1 MLKAATPQWGPDSCS
16 RQLEHGGWYEGQL
29 GEKENKEDAV
39 SVPSTVKS
47 LGESWIPQ
55 PFEWIDNGDG
65 TYKKQLK
72 GKYNVQYYDKAG
84 CALPMYIEDLAWNL
98 HQDKVTSKDDI
109 HKFYAAKVWDE
120 QYFQTLLAQ
129 VYHHPLFDEFEKYTI
144 SFYELSD
151 GEWWFGDENGDQLE
165 DMVDFTHY
173 MLADFRVRDN
183 TAAWDNVDPGFAPDP
198 PAADRDKILEP
209 IAKPVDK
216 NEANSQELTKLD
228 GEDKDEMKDDDANPV
243 APTAP
248 THRLRSKQPGVPTEN
263 TDKENKANWGVT
275 WAPLT
280 RKGFVDFIGYCSGH
294 APHVL
299 ENDQQ
304 QLLQC
309 SIATTS
315 NNPHVQN
322 LARPI
327 KWQPIKP
334 GETSYLLN
342 QFFHAQVEKPEPVT
356 ELKDMNLTELIAFAK
371 TIDFDSQADVPKDT
385 PMYVRATLCAIG
397 SMWVSFGTDAASEVR
412 HWLSKQCL
420 DISSL
425 SLVLPSVIK
434 TQYNVYVL
442 TCFHFDFDRS
452 CCSYIALEV
461 ALGTS

>member
-1 MLKAATPQWGPDSCS
+1 
-16 RQLEHGGWYEGQL
+16 
-29 GEKENKEDAV
+29 
-39 SVPSTVKS
+39 
-47 LGESWIPQ
+47 
-55 PFEWIDNGDG
+55 
-65 TYKKQLK
+65 
-72 GKYNVQYYDKAG
+72 
-84 CALPMYIEDLAWNL
+84 
-98 HQDKVTSKDDI
+98 
-109 HKFYAAKVWDE
+109 
-120 QYFQTLLAQ
+120 
-129 VYHHPLFDEFEKYTI
+129 
-144 SFYELSD
+144 
-151 GEWWFGDENGDQLE
+151 
-165 DMVDFTHY
+165 
-173 MLADFRVRDN
+173 
-183 TAAWDNVDPGFAPDP
+183 
-198 PAADRDKILEP
+198 
-209 IAKPVDK
+209 
-216 NEANSQELTKLD
+216 
-228 GEDKDEMKDDDANPV
+228 MKDDDANPV

-309 SIATTS
+309 CIATTS